1 MTEERTYGKEVL
13 FDFVHTL
20 SLGNPGALV
29 FVMELL
35 TVEDS
40 ASRDRN
46 ITALKR
52 MDVLGIRGP
61 KLYMLWNDCCDR
73 DAEKAVNVMLNKSA
87 HELNYAL
94 LGGRG
99 TPFRD

>member
-1 MTEERTYGKEVL
+1 MTEERTNEEVF

-20 SLGNPGALV
+20 SSGNPGALV

-35 TVEDS
+35 AVEDS
-40 ASRDRN
+40 TSRERN

-73 DAEKAVNVMLNKSA
+73 DSEKTVNVMLNKSA

-99 TPFRD
+99 APFRD